1 MACPEYGQLYS
12 YSFALNSEWS
22 DVYASQ
28 PEILAYIESV
38 VSRFSHSSHVH
49 LNQECTAA
57 EWLDHE
63 FLWRVHFVEGQSGR
77 RYVKNARFLIAAVG
91 FSDVPNGAEGIRNI
105 QNFGGRIFHS
115 ANWDHSFD
123 FPDKNVVVIGNG
135 CSANQF
141 VPHLVKHAGI
151 RSMVQVMKSPHWI
164 APKDNGPVPV
174 WQKW

>member
-1 MACPEYGQLYS
+1 
-12 YSFALNSEWS
+12 
-22 DVYASQ
+22 VYASQ

-38 VSRFSHSSHVH
+38 VSRFDHSSHIH

-57 EWLDHE
+57 EWRDDE
-63 FLWRVHFVEGQSGR
+63 FLWRVHFVERESGR
-77 RYVKNARFLIAAVG
+77 TYVKNARFLITAIG
-91 FSDVPNGAEGIRNI
+91 FCDTPNGAEGIRGI
-105 QNFGGRIFHS
+105 QNFGGRMFHS

-123 FPDKNVVVIGNG
+123 LRDKNVVVVGNG

-141 VPHLVKHAGI
+141 VPHLVKHAEI

-164 APKDNGPVPV
+164 APKDNGPVPA